1 MNTVD
6 APATVGPM
14 PARKRPLDRK
24 NRRVTIEVY
33 EDDEEV
39 WHRVRVAA
47 AEERVSVRELVTAVM
62 RDWLE
67 REERR
72 RDA

>member
-6 APATVGPM
+6 APATLEPM
-14 PARKRPLDRK
+14 PPRKRPLDRK

-33 EDDEEV
+33 EEDEEV

-47 AEERVSVRELVTAVM
+47 VEERVSVRELVTAVM

-67 REERR
+67 KRERGGG
-72 RDA
+72 A